1 MPDGL
6 SSLVSASAQRLGVAG
21 ADNAVEVTEHVL
33 ADIGRHFG
41 LDVAFLRHND
51 PAIRATVLV
60 AQWPVRTFVPDP
72 DPIGIVYFD
81 EADPIFA
88 MAEHLKEPRVIR
100 PTADPDYRQRIED
113 GTTIPAI
120 SMAAVPL
127 LTTSLETVGTLGF
140 IKFGD
145 REWTDAEI
153 DGLKLI
159 ATLFSNLK
167 SRLEATDALKWI
179 AAHDDLTGL
188 ANRRTLV
195 DYLHTRLEPERPGPV
210 AVLYLDLD
218 QLKPVNDLL
227 GHSAGDQVLT
237 QFAARM
243 QDLAGDD
250 AFLARYGGNGV
261 IAVFDDP
268 LSLDEAHT
276 FAKRIRPHVQ
286 ARFAVDAGYIQSTV
300 SVGVAVGTPGVD
312 TTSDLL
318 RYTEH
323 SLTAAKAAGGNTITV
338 FSDELA
344 ARHALRTDIELHLPD
359 ALEDADLFL
368 QYQPE
373 VDLLTGDVMAIG
385 CHLRWNHPTR
395 GLLGPETFF
404 PVAETVNLAAELDRR
419 ILRLACE
426 QLKSWRNEGLAA
438 DIPLRVRMSAVTT
451 VTEGFVDHLRDTLA
465 HFELPADA
473 LSVQVAESVVVAEAA
488 ASRENLLR
496 LKELGVSLVLD
507 DFGTGYSVF
516 AGLKSLP
523 FDTVKIDR
531 SLVRNIDQD
540 AGDVAILR
548 SVIALTDAFGLRVVA
563 DGLQTIQAAQMLI
576 REGCRQAQGALL
588 SMPLDAREMG
598 ALLTKPVI
606 RPLLP
611 TSVKYRTA

>member
-6 SSLVSASAQRLGVAG
+6 SSLVSASAQRLSVAT
-21 ADNAVEVTEHVL
+21 ADNAVEATEHVL
-33 ADIGRHFG
+33 ADIGRHFA

-72 DPIGIVYFD
+72 DPIGTVHFAD
-81 EADPIFA
+81 ADPIFA

-100 PTADPDYRQRIED
+100 PTADPDYQQRIEE

-127 LTTSLETVGTLGF
+127 LTTTLDTVGTLGF

-145 REWTDAEI
+145 REWTEPEI

-167 SRLEATDALKWI
+167 SRLEATAALKWI
-179 AAHDDLTGL
+179 ATHDDLTGL

-195 DYLHTRLEPERPGPV
+195 EYLETRLEPHRPGPV
-210 AVLYLDLD
+210 TVLYLDLD
-218 QLKPVNDLL
+218 RLKPVNDLL

-237 QFAARM
+237 QFAERM
-243 QDLAGDD
+243 QGLAGDD

-268 LSLDEAHT
+268 LSLDEAQT
-276 FAKRIRPHVQ
+276 FARRIRPRTQ
-286 ARFAVDAGYIQSTV
+286 ARFSVDAGYLQSTV
-300 SVGVAVGTPGVD
+300 SVGVAAGTPGVD
-312 TTSDLL
+312 TASDLL
-318 RYTEH
+318 RHTEH
-323 SLTAAKAAGGNTITV
+323 SLTAAKAAGGNTTVV

-344 ARHALRTDIELHLPD
+344 ARHALRTDIELHLAD
-359 ALEDADLFL
+359 ALEAAELFL

-395 GLLGPETFF
+395 GPLGPETFF
-404 PVAETVNLAAELDRR
+404 PVAETINLAAELDRR

-426 QLKSWRNEGLAA
+426 QLKSWRKVGLAT
-438 DIPLRVRMSAVTT
+438 DIPLRVKMSAVTT
-451 VTEGFVDHLRDTLA
+451 VAEGFVDHLRDTLT
-465 HFELPADA
+465 HFGLPAAA
-473 LSVQVAESVVVAEAA
+473 LSVQVAESIVVAEAA

-496 LKELGVSLVLD
+496 LKELGVGLVLD
-507 DFGTGYSVF
+507 DFGTGYSIF

-523 FDTVKIDR
+523 IDTVKIDP
-531 SLVRNIDQD
+531 SLVQNIGHD

-548 SVIALTDAFGLRVVA
+548 SVIELTAAFGLHVVA
-563 DGLQTIQAAQMLI
+563 DGLQTTQAAETLV
-576 REGCRQAQGALL
+576 REGCRQAQGELL
-588 SMPLDAREMG
+588 STPLDAPAMG
-598 ALLTKPVI
+598 ALLTNPAI
-606 RPLLP
+606 RSPLP
-611 TSVKYRTA
+611 ISVRYRTA